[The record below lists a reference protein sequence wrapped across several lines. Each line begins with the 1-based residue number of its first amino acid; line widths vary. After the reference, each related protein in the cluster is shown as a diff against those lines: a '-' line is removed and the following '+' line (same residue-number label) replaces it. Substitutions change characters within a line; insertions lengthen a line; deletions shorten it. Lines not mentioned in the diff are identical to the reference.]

1 MLNRPMQ
8 GQGQQ
13 IGMPNWL
20 SGAMG
25 GGMLGQGLAGMFGG
39 NKNPYEAGNP
49 YYEQIINQLPQY
61 FEPWMGAGRQALP
74 QLQQQF
80 GQLINDPNGMY
91 NRLSSGYHESPGY
104 QWRQQQ
110 GQGAALNAAA
120 AGGMGGTPQHQQQAA
135 EISEH
140 IADQDF
146 MNYLQSILG
155 MYGMG
160 LQGMGGLSQQG
171 LMGSMGLGQDISSV
185 LARQAE
191 AAIRG
196 QETEN
201 KGNQMDWGNIL
212 GGIGSIA
219 GMFMGGPAGGM
230 AGGGIGRGIGSMF

>member
-1 MLNRPMQ
+1 MGRQ
-8 GQGQQ
+8 GSQGQ
-13 IGMPNWL
+13 IGMPKWL

-25 GGMLGQGLAGMFGG
+25 AGMLGQGLGGLFGG

-49 YYEQIINQLPQY
+49 YYEQILNQLPGY
-61 FEPWMGAGRQALP
+61 FEPWMGAGRAALP
-74 QLQQQF
+74 TLQQQYGQLLNDPSALYNKF
-80 GQLINDPNGMY
+80 GQ
-91 NRLSSGYHESPGY
+91 GYKTSPGY
-104 QWRQQQ
+104 QWRQEQ

-120 AGGMGGTPQHQQQAA
+120 AGGMAGTPQHQQQAA

-146 MNYLQSILG
+146 NNYLQSILG

-171 LMGSMGLGQDISSV
+171 LFGSMGLGQDIASV

-196 QETEN
+196 RETEQ
-201 KGNQMDWGNIL
+201 KSGQMDWGNIL
-212 GGIGSIA
+212 GGIASIA
-219 GMFMGGPAGGM
+219 GMFL
-230 AGGGIGRGIGSMF
+230 